1 MTRTWRAESRWLR
14 EPDLSAWVAGS
25 RLNLLH
31 DLPEHA
37 AEPAAHAAVER
48 FVTHVPAAIERLGG
62 LSAVSTSLQTP
73 EGR

>member
-1 MTRTWRAESRWLR
+1 
-14 EPDLSAWVAGS
+14 VAGS

-37 AEPAAHAAVER
+37 AEPAAQAAVER

-62 LSAVSTSLQTP
+62 LSALPPSLQTP
-73 EGR
+73 EGL